1 MAIHVNL
8 RRQLF
13 RWPQRMDLSWVLL
26 CCLPAAQDDVKK
38 SDSASSG
45 FASPWVS
52 RMSVI
57 SHPYTV
63 ALSSL
68 SRRTIML
75 WLILPILFRSIY
87 ISKWF
92 WRRWF
97 WFPCPES
104 LENLRCNVRARAG
117 RDAYLASSW
126 GALQDAR
133 QWIRSAL
140 WSIGCACRRWMRL
153 VLGPYSS

>member
-1 MAIHVNL
+1 MSIWGDSYLGDRKEWILVGCCCAVCP
-8 RRQLF
+8 RRRTTWRSQTTSW
-13 RWPQRMDLSWVLL
+13 RLSKFWI
-26 CCLPAAQDDVKK
+26 C
-38 SDSASSG
+38 
-45 FASPWVS
+45 FVS

-104 LENLRCNVRARAG
+104 SENLRCNVRARAG

-133 QWIRSAL
+133 QWTRSAL